1 MTKERLIELLD
12 QGAITLIGLHESE
25 DVLNLIASLSDEEV
39 LARFSTKIWQEAP
52 STEIAEEDS
61 QSDIK
66 TEASESKESQAEE
79 EVVDKLPEVTVNPA
93 KVSRKKKAE
102 VTEASDIVVD
112 EA

>member
-12 QGAITLIGLHESE
+12 QGAITLVGLHESE

-39 LARFSTKIWQEAP
+39 LARFSTKIWQETPATETKQEQPESPVAP
-52 STEIAEEDS
+52 EEDVA
-61 QSDIK
+61 D
-66 TEASESKESQAEE
+66 EA
-79 EVVDKLPEVTVNPA
+79 PEITVNPA

-102 VTEASDIVVD
+102 VAEASDIVVD